1 MTQPNHLDKQDSFLP
16 PASEPNIEVQ
26 PAIPNP
32 EIKQDKEPSPWGSLS
47 AAVAAARGAGG
58 VAIQAGQGV
67 VGTAAGVAGA
77 IKDAAVQA
85 PQGVRHLLD
94 LVSNS
99 PQLRWAT
106 KALPVGWLAKF
117 IDRVDVDKAEA
128 EVRRL
133 QQKHPEEKPS
143 QIAHRLMV
151 DKALRAGRS
160 GLASSLVPGFA
171 AALLALDL
179 AATTTL
185 QAEMVYQ
192 IACVYGLDIRE
203 PARKSEVLAIFGLSL
218 GGGYAAKAGFGFL
231 RNVPV
236 AGAVIGASTNAA
248 MLYTLG
254 YAACRF
260 YEAKLNPLTSEATV
274 VASQAESEKYL
285 ESALTQEVIMDQILI
300 HVVLAGHPGKTWE
313 QILPE
318 LQTLHLSPA
327 SLEAIAAHSKSPPP
341 IETLLDQ
348 IDQDFAVP
356 LLAQCHKIAHSDQV
370 ITPEEA
376 KVIETITKKF
386 GL

>member
-1 MTQPNHLDKQDSFLP
+1 MTQPNHLDKQDSSLP
-16 PASEPNIEVQ
+16 SVSEPTIEDQ
-26 PAIPNP
+26 PAIPSS
-32 EIKQDKEPSPWGSLS
+32 ELKQEPSPWESLS
-47 AAVAAARGAGG
+47 GAVAGAGG

-67 VGTAAGVAGA
+67 VGAAAGAAGA
-77 IKDAAVQA
+77 IKDAAVEV

-94 LVSNS
+94 LVSNN
-99 PQLRWAT
+99 PRLQRIT
-106 KALPVGWLAKF
+106 KALPVEWLAKF

-133 QQKHPEEKPS
+133 QQKHFEEEPN

-151 DKALRAGRS
+151 GKALLAGRS
-160 GLASSLVPGFA
+160 GLVSSLVPGFA

-192 IACVYGLDIRE
+192 IACAYGFDVRD

-218 GGGYAAKAGFGFL
+218 GSGYAAKAGFGFL
-231 RNVPV
+231 RNIPV
-236 AGAVIGASTNAA
+236 AGAAIGASTNAA

-260 YEAKLNPLTSEATV
+260 YEAKLHPLNSEATLE
-274 VASQAESEKYL
+274 AAQAESEKYL
-285 ESALTQEVIMDQILI
+285 ERALTQKVIMDQILI

-318 LQTLHLSPA
+318 LQTSHLSPA
-327 SLEAIAAHSKSPPP
+327 SIEVIAAHSTSPPP
-341 IETLLDQ
+341 LETLLDQ
-348 IDQDFAVP
+348 IDPDFAVP
-356 LLAQCHKIAHSDQV
+356 LLAQCHKIADSDQV

-376 KVIETITKKF
+376 RVIETITQKF